1 MSRLYQALRRE
12 MHTQRGAESKKS
24 SDRQLRTGSLKKKS
38 VATGSALFHADPDE
52 NMTLW
57 MQKYLGD
64 VRVPREDALRQW
76 LSRPAEFRV
85 HSLPDSGVNTETPTE
100 PVITVVEPAGDRALA
115 HEEISENPTV
125 AADRIPRFIPL
136 TADAPTERTHRIPK
150 LIFRFAMYGV
160 LGILIV
166 KLLWAIPMSRV
177 HSRADS
183 STTSPR
189 SIHSEVP
196 AIGASAGVS
205 DTSPRSQTSDA
216 PPASSSLP
224 SRVEKLSIGCESE
237 RPCIEIYTAG
247 QQVVPQLIALSG
259 PDRLVLDFHGATY
272 SAEPNHIAVGR
283 GSVKG
288 VRVREASG
296 GAQPLNTRVVVDLKM
311 PSDGSLR
318 KLQDKFILD
327 IVPKSAAPTKQ

>member
-1 MSRLYQALRRE
+1 MSRFYQALRRE
-12 MHTQRGAESKKS
+12 IHTQSSAEGKKP
-24 SDRQLRTGSLKKKS
+24 SDRHLRTGSLKKKS

-57 MQKYLGD
+57 MQKFLGD
-64 VRVPREDALRQW
+64 ARVSREDALRQW

-85 HSLPDSGVNTETPTE
+85 HSLLDDTVGTETPTD
-100 PVITVVEPAGDRALA
+100 PVITIVDPASDRPLA
-115 HEEISENPTV
+115 REEMSENPTV

-136 TADAPTERTHRIPK
+136 TADALPTERTNRIPK
-150 LIFRFAMYGV
+150 LVFRVAMYGV

-177 HSRADS
+177 HPRADS
-183 STTSPR
+183 SNSPQ

-196 AIGASAGVS
+196 AIAANAGDS
-205 DTSPRSQTSDA
+205 DTSPRAQTSDA
-216 PPASSSLP
+216 RPASSSLP

-247 QQVVPQLIALSG
+247 KQPVPQLVTLSD

-296 GAQPLNTRVVVDLKM
+296 GAQPLNTRVVVDLKT
-311 PSDGSLR
+311 PSAGSLR

-327 IVPKSAAPTKQ
+327 IVPKNAVPTKQ